1 MLRHWKIVSL
11 FVAVTSFASC
21 AGSGVSGVEPLPK
34 DLPVE
39 LQKKFEVMEAPQP
52 SPTVS
57 PAPEPLKPMK
67 GKKKSKAAAKKEKS
81 GAPAAPFVYPNRHPS
96 NPPFWVGEKHTLEIT
111 YIGLAAGEFT
121 MEVLPVKAINNRR
134 AYHLKGHAVSSKVF
148 NLFYRLND
156 TIDSFWDFEGLFSHR
171 FHMVLDQT
179 KQSRDALELYDS
191 EKKQGFYWNRKN
203 HVTKGYTE
211 TKDYVEISPFPQD
224 SFSAI
229 YYLRTLPL
237 EEGKQY
243 TFPVVSE
250 GRAWEAVVTVV
261 RREMMDTPLGKKMCI
276 VVRPQ
281 TRYQGVMRQERGES
295 YIWLTDDDRRLVVRL
310 EAKVKV
316 GSVAARLKEVEL
328 GEKPNAE

>member
-1 MLRHWKIVSL
+1 
-11 FVAVTSFASC
+11 
-21 AGSGVSGVEPLPK
+21 
-34 DLPVE
+34 
-39 LQKKFEVMEAPQP
+39 
-52 SPTVS
+52 
-57 PAPEPLKPMK
+57 
-67 GKKKSKAAAKKEKS
+67 
-81 GAPAAPFVYPNRHPS
+81 
-96 NPPFWVGEKHTLEIT
+96 
-111 YIGLAAGEFT
+111 
-121 MEVLPVKAINNRR
+121 
-134 AYHLKGHAVSSKVF
+134 
-148 NLFYRLND
+148 
-156 TIDSFWDFEGLFSHR
+156 
-171 FHMVLDQT
+171 
-179 KQSRDALELYDS
+179 
-191 EKKQGFYWNRKN
+191 
-203 HVTKGYTE
+203 
-211 TKDYVEISPFPQD
+211 
-224 SFSAI
+224 
-229 YYLRTLPL
+229 L